1 VTLAV
6 TLTAAVFVGL
16 VVGLLGG
23 GGSILT
29 VPALV
34 YLAGLPPKPAI
45 AASLLVVGV
54 TSLTGLAVHARAG
67 RVRWRTGFSF
77 GVAGMAGAY
86 GGGRLAGY
94 LPATL
99 LLVGFGLTMAVTA
112 VAMLRPRRPTAPE
125 EPGPASPGRAPRL
138 PVIIAQGLA
147 VGAVTGLVG
156 AGGGFVIVP
165 ALVILGGLTM
175 PQAVGTSL
183 LVLTMQSF
191 AGFAGHLANSKIDW
205 ALARAFTA
213 VAVVGALVGSGL
225 SGRINAAALRKGF
238 GWFVIV
244 MAIVV
249 LTLQLPQGWRDA
261 LTPG

>member
-1 VTLAV
+1 MTLTV
-6 TLTAAVFVGL
+6 TLTAAVLVGL

-29 VPALV
+29 LPILI
-34 YLAGLPPKPAI
+34 YLAGLQPKPAI

-67 RVRWRTGFSF
+67 RVRWRTGLLF
-77 GVAGMAGAY
+77 GSAGMAGAY
-86 GGGRLAGY
+86 GGGRLAAY

-99 LLVGFGLTMAVTA
+99 LLVGFGLMMAVTA
-112 VAMLRPRRPTAPE
+112 GAMLRPRRPAIPSPLG
-125 EPGPASPGRAPRL
+125 EPQQARAPRI
-138 PVIIAQGLA
+138 PVIVAQGLA

-165 ALVILGGLTM
+165 ALVVLGGLAM

-191 AGFAGHLANSKIDW
+191 AGFAGHLTTAEIDW
-205 ALARAFTA
+205 SLTGTFTA
-213 VAVVGALVGSGL
+213 MAAAGAVLGSRL
-225 SGRINAAALRKGF
+225 TGRVNASALRKGF
-238 GWFVIV
+238 GWFVIA
-244 MAIVV
+244 MAIIV
-249 LTLQLPQGWRDA
+249 LALQLPPGWRDA